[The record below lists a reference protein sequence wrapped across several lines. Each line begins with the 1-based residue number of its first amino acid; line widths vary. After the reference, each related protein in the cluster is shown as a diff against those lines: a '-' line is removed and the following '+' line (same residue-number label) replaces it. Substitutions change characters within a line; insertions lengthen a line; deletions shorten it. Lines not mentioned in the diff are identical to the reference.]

1 MPQVSGQVVITSLK
15 KPKTVAYALD
25 TADSGAGGLALGVC
39 LMHGASGSLESPT
52 LQAVASAVAVAGF
65 PCLRFTCRGNLQH
78 RVNVCKE
85 LLEEHAGTMAGLE
98 STRRWVLAGHSMGA
112 RVACQVSGDVP
123 QLVAACIGLSY
134 PLHPPDQP
142 TQLRDELLVGVQQP
156 LLLVRGTND
165 PFSQQH
171 LWDGVL
177 QRLSSS
183 MPIIHSVD
191 AGDHS
196 LKVAAGKESGA
207 ATAAALETVC
217 SAVQQFLQRLP
228 QQDAAAAISQAL
240 ESAAATEERPG
251 GAAAQRAAAGAAV
264 ARKGGSKSA
273 GGARKRKQ
281 VNSAPA
287 AAAAPNH
294 EETGAVKRR
303 W

>member
-1 MPQVSGQVVITSLK
+1 LVLLLILLATQP
-15 KPKTVAYALD
+15 PALII
-25 TADSGAGGLALGVC
+25 
-39 LMHGASGSLESPT
+39 ASPDGI
-52 LQAVASAVAVAGF
+52 
-65 PCLRFTCRGNLQH
+65 CRQH
-78 RVNVCKE
+78 LVQE

-98 STRRWVLAGHSMGA
+98 GTRRWVLAGHSMGA

-156 LLLVRGTND
+156 LLLVRGTRD
-165 PFSQQH
+165 PFSQQR

-207 ATAAALETVC
+207 ATAAALEAVC

-240 ESAAATEERPG
+240 ESAAATEKDPG
-251 GAAAQRAAAGAAV
+251 GATRTTKRAAAGAAV
-264 ARKGGSKSA
+264 ARKDSSKSA

-281 VNSAPA
+281 VKSAPA
-287 AAAAPNH
+287 AAAPNH
-294 EETGAVKRR
+294 KEKGAVKRR
-303 W
+303 R